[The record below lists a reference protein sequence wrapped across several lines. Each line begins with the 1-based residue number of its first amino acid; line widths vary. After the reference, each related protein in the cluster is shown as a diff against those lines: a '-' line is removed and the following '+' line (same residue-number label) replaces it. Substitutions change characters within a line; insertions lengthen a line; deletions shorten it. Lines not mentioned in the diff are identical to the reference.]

1 MYCSNCGQKINDN
14 ATVCQQCGNSVES
27 HNISNQPK
35 AVEDKP
41 NPGYSLLSFFI
52 PIFGIAMYFAER
64 KTKPKASNIYLVWSF
79 VSIGLIVLFYV
90 VYIAAIV
97 VMVAVS
103 SNM

>member
-14 ATVCQQCGNSVES
+14 ATVCQQCGNNVEN

-41 NPGYSLLSFFI
+41 NPGFSLLSFFM
-52 PIFGIAMYFAER
+52 PLFGIAIYCAEH
-64 KTKPKASNIYLVWSF
+64 KTKPKACKRYLIWSF

-97 VMVAVS
+97 IMVAVS